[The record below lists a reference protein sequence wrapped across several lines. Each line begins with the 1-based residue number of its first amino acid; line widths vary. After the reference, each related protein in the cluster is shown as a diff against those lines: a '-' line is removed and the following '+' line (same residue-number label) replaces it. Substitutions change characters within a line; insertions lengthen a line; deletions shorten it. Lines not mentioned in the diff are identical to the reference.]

1 MMIMGKIIS
10 LTATLI
16 TGFLLAGT
24 VAGLSIEGSQPE
36 AFEKYTNNSEEDI
49 EQEIKEKVEISSD
62 PENISIKDEIE
73 QKMKEKTREKKQE
86 RMTGDT
92 TKSGSNGFFSS
103 LIGIF
108 G

>member
-1 MMIMGKIIS
+1 MIIMGKIIS
-10 LTATLI
+10 LATTLI
-16 TGFLLAGT
+16 TCFLLTGT
-24 VAGLSIEGSQPE
+24 VAGLSIEGSQPK

-73 QKMKEKTREKKQE
+73 QKMEEKTREKKQE